1 MHFGRPHLWRRAS
14 DWIIAGAAVV
24 VAGALLAYRL
34 WGRSLVQRLYD
45 QDGISFLIVPDQI
58 RSRATADE
66 CYEWGGEFLVG
77 LVIALI
83 AIALVCGVLRLDAN
97 GRFTHALKTKTL
109 TWGFPCLVAATLFVV
124 FQQAC
129 VEGPWYRIDEAM
141 AFRVEPPFRH
151 RVLFILVARAIEYAT
166 PGLSERQAFFA
177 SQLLAAGL
185 AVFATQAWCRR
196 TTSTP
201 LFYFFGLALTALM
214 LAPTFQY
221 YTSYDFGIVFFYA
234 FCLTL
239 LSAKRYMLY
248 VVAAAIGTLNHE
260 LIVFLIVLSGVITRA
275 QGKTWTWSI
284 CLVLIQLVLY
294 TAIRSAL
301 FWLMPVELA
310 WLPGKVWVNIDRL
323 VHVQYL
329 VRTAVLL
336 SWFGIAI
343 ALGARSAAVE
353 VRCAILLLPM
363 LIGMT
368 LLVGQ
373 INEARQFVAF
383 VPVATVLI
391 LACFR
396 DSGSSGL
403 DDRMET
409 VVRGAMPK

>member
-1 MHFGRPHLWRRAS
+1 MHFGRPQRWRRAS
-14 DWIIAGAAVV
+14 DWIIAGAAVDFAV
-24 VAGALLAYRL
+24 SLLAYRL
-34 WGRSLVQRLYD
+34 WGKGLVQRLYD

-58 RSRATADE
+58 RSRATVDE
-66 CYEWGGEFLVG
+66 CYEWGGEFLLG

-83 AIALVCGVLRLDAN
+83 ATALVCGALRFDES
-97 GRFTHALKTKTL
+97 GRLTRALKPL
-109 TWGFPCLVAATLFVV
+109 ALAWGFPCLVAATIFVV

-129 VEGPWYRIDEAM
+129 VEGPWYRIDDAM

-151 RVLFILVARAIEYAT
+151 RVLFILVARAIEYAV
-166 PGLSERQAFFA
+166 PWFSQRQAFFA
-177 SQLLAAGL
+177 SQFLAAGL
-185 AVFATQAWCRR
+185 AVFASQAWCRR

-201 LFYFFGLALTALM
+201 LSYFGLALTALM

-234 FCLTL
+234 LCLTL
-239 LSAKRYMLY
+239 LCARRYTLY

-260 LIVFLIVLSGVITRA
+260 LIVFLMLLSGVIARA
-275 QGKTWTWSI
+275 QQRTWTWSI
-284 CLVLIQLVLY
+284 GLVLIQLALY

-353 VRCAILLLPM
+353 VRWAVLLLPM

-383 VPVATVLI
+383 IPVATVLI
-391 LACFR
+391 LAYFR
-396 DSGSSGL
+396 DLGASGPDVHPEAS
-403 DDRMET
+403 
-409 VVRGAMPK
+409 VRGAMPK